1 MAQHD
6 YVIDNST
13 GANVRADINNA
24 LLAISSTNSGSSA
37 PSTTYAF
44 QLFANTTTS
53 KLQIRNAANS
63 AFVDLIGLDGSI
75 LLADGS
81 VSSPSLAFSD
91 DLNTG
96 IFSSAA
102 DTFNV
107 ATAGVERMEL
117 GATTIFNEDGADVD
131 FRIEGDT
138 EPNLFYVDAGNE
150 RIGIHTA
157 TPGDLV
163 HILDNGADATIRLE
177 STNSGGDARIK
188 MIANSSGKSEIMLGD
203 NDDSDTGLILYNHSD
218 NNLSFNTAATERMR
232 LDDTGQL
239 LIGHSSSKT
248 AGLLAQVNI
257 EKVNGGN
264 LTVKRNSANEF
275 GPFIGFGKTRATS
288 IGGSTIVQ
296 QNDRLGSLAWF
307 ASDGND
313 TASDAAVI
321 RAEVDGTPGSDDMPG
336 RLLFMTTSDGANG
349 STERLRINKTG
360 MIMHGSSA
368 ARNTAIMAASSQ
380 HQLEG
385 VGSNASS
392 FSIFCNSS
400 GTAAGAIIFAKSKGN
415 SIGST
420 TVVQENDSL
429 GHIAFEGL
437 DGTQNR
443 VGARITAAVDGAV
456 SGGGAA
462 DMPGRLMFFT
472 TQDGSGSETER
483 LRIDSSGSVG
493 IGTTTPSS
501 ADSADGGLSIRPNF
515 TNGAPQMAF
524 MRADNGNTSTAIT
537 FVNQST
543 GVGFIQYNNGGTS
556 YLTSSDYR
564 LKENVV
570 AISDGI
576 TRLKTLK
583 PYRFNFKADAS
594 TTVDGF
600 FAHEV
605 QSVVPEAT
613 SGEKDAVVT
622 QEMIDAGEYTS
633 DELDKEIH
641 QGIDQSKLVPLLVA
655 AVQELIGKVEA
666 LEAA

>member
-13 GANVRADINNA
+13 GANVRADINSV
-24 LLAISSTNSGSSA
+24 LQAIASNNSGSSA

-75 LLADGS
+75 ALPDGS

-107 ATAGVERMEL
+107 ATGGVERMEL
-117 GATTIFNEDGADVD
+117 GATTIFNESGADVD

-157 TPGDLV
+157 TPSDLV

-239 LIGHSSSKT
+239 LIGHSGSSKL
-248 AGLLAQVNI
+248 AGILAQVNI
-257 EKVNGGN
+257 ESVNSGN

-275 GPFIGFGKTRATS
+275 DATLSLGKTRATS
-288 IGGSTIVQ
+288 IGGATIVQ
-296 QNDRLGSLAWF
+296 ENDRLGTIGF
-307 ASDGND
+307 FGSDGND
-313 TASDAAVI
+313 TGSDAAKI
-321 RAEVDGTPGSDDMPG
+321 RAECDGTPGVDDMPG

-349 STERLRINKTG
+349 STER
-360 MIMHGSSA
+360 M
-368 ARNTAIMAASSQ
+368 
-380 HQLEG
+380 
-385 VGSNASS
+385 
-392 FSIFCNSS
+392 
-400 GTAAGAIIFAKSKGN
+400 
-415 SIGST
+415 
-420 TVVQENDSL
+420 
-429 GHIAFEGL
+429 
-437 DGTQNR
+437 
-443 VGARITAAVDGAV
+443 
-456 SGGGAA
+456 
-462 DMPGRLMFFT
+462 
-472 TQDGSGSETER
+472 
-483 LRIDSSGSVG
+483 RIDSSGRVL
-493 IGTTTPSS
+493 IGTTSGS
-501 ADSADGGLSIRPNF
+501 DALVVDGGSDAGTIT
-515 TNGAPQMAF
+515 TNSTNS
-524 MRADNGNTSTAIT
+524 NGNVMTFQCSGTSKFFIGSAGSFITGHSGTTDQGIRAEGKLIFAAGGSTERMSINTTGRVFIAESSIADFDAFLTVNVGASTAAFASHSGT
-537 FVNQST
+537 TANRHALACCN
-543 GVGFIQYNNGGTS
+543 NNGHVGGITTS
-556 YLTSSDYR
+556 GSATSFNTSSDYR
-564 LKENVV
+564 LKENAT

-605 QSVVPEAT
+605 TAVPEAI
-613 SGEKDAVVT
+613 SGEKDAVK
-622 QEMIDAGEYTS
+622 EDGSIDP
-633 DELDKEIH
+633 